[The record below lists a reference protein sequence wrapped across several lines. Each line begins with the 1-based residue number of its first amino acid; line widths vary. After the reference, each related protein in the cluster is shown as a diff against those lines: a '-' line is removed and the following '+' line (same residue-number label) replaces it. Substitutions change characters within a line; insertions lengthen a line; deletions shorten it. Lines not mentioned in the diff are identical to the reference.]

1 MARRKKQKNYYLLSF
16 GKKLYRKKWTHT
28 FLWDFFSLWI
38 RNWGEQRDENK
49 IKIQYVFKKL
59 LFKTIIVFT
68 GVYFESYCKIPA
80 RSNKSILWFFYHKIH
95 LYVKGIL
102 NQNKQIKTKCPRGL
116 RPMLETAPLV
126 TSFLNDPLF
135 YSAISEVNCILA
147 FFYSDYYDFLRFIM
161 HSFVTHTFCR
171 NQFFRLR

>member
-1 MARRKKQKNYYLLSF
+1 MSLKSCYSRQLL
-16 GKKLYRKKWTHT
+16 
-28 FLWDFFSLWI
+28 FSLVFI
-38 RNWGEQRDENK
+38 LSHTVRFLLDLIN
-49 IKIQYVFKKL
+49 QYY
-59 LFKTIIVFT
+59 
-68 GVYFESYCKIPA
+68 G
-80 RSNKSILWFFYHKIH
+80 FFYHKIH